1 MLKRL
6 RQFFA
11 AGASPPQLSA
21 PRTNG
26 AWVRVFDWRPGA
38 WQADAEFNP
47 GAKPD
52 PLLHSATYACIRA
65 IASDIAKLWPRL
77 LQRQPSGIWTEYSNT
92 AHSPLLRKPN
102 RFQVW
107 AEFITQWLVSKLTT
121 GNTYVL
127 LWRDARG
134 VVVRMNVLDPN
145 KVSTYIGADGSVW
158 YGVLHDYLLGP
169 LKDEILYIPA
179 TEMLHDKYMPLVHP
193 LIGSTPLAVAALSA
207 VTARRQVNSNEKL
220 YAGGLIPPGVIE
232 VPEEMTQAQVDDASA
247 RWTEFRASGKTAILD
262 GGLKYTPLQPK
273 SVDMQAIELLKWNAQ
288 DVCIAFGVPAWRAGV
303 EPMPSLGS
311 NPEVAE
317 LTYHSQTLQHL
328 IEMIEQLLDFGL
340 TLPDSIAL
348 ELDVSALKRMDST
361 ARFTI
366 YKTAVSA
373 GVMTPN
379 EARKMENLAP
389 VEGGDVC
396 YLQQQNYSLAALAKR
411 DAQPD
416 PFLKSSPQAPA
427 AASDAATSATQEPAQ

>member
-1 MLKRL
+1 MFERL
-6 RQFFA
+6 RKIFA
-11 AGASPPQLSA
+11 SAHPPGLSA

-38 WQADAEFNP
+38 WQADAEFDAGNT
-47 GAKPD
+47 PD

-65 IASDIAKLWPRL
+65 IATDIAKLWPRL
-77 LQRQPSGIWTEYSNT
+77 LIQVASGIWQDHKAAAY
-92 AHSPLLRKPN
+92 SPLLRKPN
-102 RFQVW
+102 QFQVW
-107 AEFITQWLVSKLTT
+107 AEFITQWLVSLLTV

-134 VVVRMNVLDPN
+134 VVSRMNVLDPN
-145 KVSTYIGADGSVW
+145 KVAVYIGADGSVW
-158 YGVLHDYLLGP
+158 YGVTRDPLLTP
-169 LKDEILYIPA
+169 EKEAMLYVPA
-179 TEMLHDKYMPLVHP
+179 TEIIHHKYMPLVHP
-193 LIGSTPLAVAALSA
+193 LIGSTPLAVASLSA
-207 VTARRQVNSNEKL
+207 ITARRQVNSNDKL

-232 VPEEMTQAQVDDASA
+232 VPEEMTQAQVTEAST
-247 RWTEFRASGKTAILD
+247 RWAEFRAQGKTAILD

-328 IEMIEQLLDFGL
+328 IEMIEQLLDVGL
-340 TLPDSIAL
+340 SLPSYLAV
-348 ELDVSALKRMDST
+348 ELDVAALKRMDST
-361 ARFTI
+361 SRYAV
-366 YKTAVSA
+366 YKNAVSA

-379 EARKMENLAP
+379 EARKAENMPP
-389 VEGGDVC
+389 VAGGDSC
-396 YLQQQNYSLAALAKR
+396 YLQQQNYSLEALAKR
-411 DAQPD
+411 DAQDD
-416 PFLKSSPQAPA
+416 PFGTSAPA
-427 AASDAATSATQEPAQ
+427 QQPQQQAKQPADNTPTEQA